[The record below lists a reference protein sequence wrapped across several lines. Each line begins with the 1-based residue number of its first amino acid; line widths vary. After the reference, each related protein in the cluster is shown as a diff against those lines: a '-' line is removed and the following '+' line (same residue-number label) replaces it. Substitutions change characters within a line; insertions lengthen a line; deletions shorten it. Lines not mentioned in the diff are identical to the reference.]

1 MINSN
6 STDELAYSK
15 LTEKSQNIL
24 NILLN
29 YCEKENPEND
39 LSYKWYNIFII
50 FIKFFNF
57 LKKLKGFKM
66 IKTLKL

>member
-6 STDELAYSK
+6 SPDELAYSK

-24 NILLN
+24 NILLT

-39 LSYKWYNIFII
+39 LSYKW
-50 FIKFFNF
+50 
-57 LKKLKGFKM
+57 
-66 IKTLKL
+66 